1 VRDSTHAIAAR
12 PSYTDPMRALRPTL
26 VALVF
31 CAPLLA
37 SGQWL
42 WTDKDGKKVYSDRP
56 PPSDIAEDRILKRPG
71 ARGKSVD
78 TVRTAAPAASAAPA
92 GLQVQPPAGKDKALE
107 EKRKQAEA
115 AEAEKR
121 KAEEAKVAAVK
132 ADNCSRAKKS
142 KASFDSGMRI
152 SQTNAK
158 GEREILD
165 DNQRAAEVKRLDAV
179 ISRDC

>member
-1 VRDSTHAIAAR
+1 MSWGKRTSACGDAAAA
-12 PSYTDPMRALRPTL
+12 TPT
-26 VALVF
+26 
-31 CAPLLA
+31 
-37 SGQWL
+37 
-42 WTDKDGKKVYSDRP
+42 
-56 PPSDIAEDRILKRPG
+56 
-71 ARGKSVD
+71 
-78 TVRTAAPAASAAPA
+78 
-92 GLQVQPPAGKDKALE
+92 GLQVQPAAGKDKALE
-107 EKRKQAEA
+107 DKRKQAEA

-132 ADNCSRAKKS
+132 SDNCSRARKS

-179 ISRDC
+179 IARDC